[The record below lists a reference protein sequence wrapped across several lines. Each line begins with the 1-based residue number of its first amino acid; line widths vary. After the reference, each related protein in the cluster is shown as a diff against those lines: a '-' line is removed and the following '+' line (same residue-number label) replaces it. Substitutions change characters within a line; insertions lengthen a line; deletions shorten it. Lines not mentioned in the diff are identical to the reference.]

1 MKYIDVQKMDA
12 KEWDGRTVFEV
23 IAVHGKE
30 EYSQGLYGS
39 LDLAVGSVAGSPMLG
54 SVAGRGMGQTPSN
67 RTKFKIVER
76 RVIEE

>member
-1 MKYIDVQKMDA
+1 MKYIELQKMDA

-54 SVAGRGMGQTPSN
+54 LVAGKDLVQTPSN
-67 RTKFKIVER
+67 RTRFKIVER